1 VSELYTAFQS
11 GVIDAV
17 AIHDAAARMLKLDE
31 LMKFRRHADLLVYS
45 AEYCIN
51 RAAWQKIPAE
61 LKRVFYHWMQLAS
74 QAEAQIYF
82 DVEAGDA
89 RKTMLE
95 RGARFNTLTAEE
107 RARWQKSLAPVVDKF
122 IETHAANGLPVR
134 ELIEAIRAEQ
144 RKVAAMTP
152 DLVTRMFLDKPL
164 PGLIDFSDLD

>member
-1 VSELYTAFQS
+1 
-11 GVIDAV
+11 
-17 AIHDAAARMLKLDE
+17 
-31 LMKFRRHADLLVYS
+31 
-45 AEYCIN
+45 
-51 RAAWQKIPAE
+51 
-61 LKRVFYHWMQLAS
+61 
-74 QAEAQIYF
+74 
-82 DVEAGDA
+82 
-89 RKTMLE
+89 MLE